1 MSGQG
6 FRGLLAAVLLAVG
19 GLFSASAQASNI
31 PLGSLQDLI
40 NAGQTGVIIGDKRF
54 YNFSLQPPLNGAP
67 SASQISVAGLMSPNI
82 GLQFSASWFAIA
94 GSTMDS
100 VIQYCVQVLDST
112 QQIGAVGLS
121 FNGTS
126 PVPAVGTFATVN
138 EQVMHLDG
146 SVIGNVSVFS
156 DANTPFPDHL
166 QGTLTLSPPL
176 SAVCVSKD
184 IQVVSSANGVA
195 TISVVDNT
203 FPQVPTGIP
212 LPASAWTGLLL
223 LGLMVGGK
231 LARRGL
237 RFA

>member
-6 FRGLLAAVLLAVG
+6 FRGLLVAALLAAG
-19 GLFSASAQASNI
+19 GFFSASAQASNI

-40 NAGQTGVIIGDKRF
+40 NAGQTGVIVGDKRF

-82 GLQFSASWFAIA
+82 GLQFSASWFAVA
-94 GSTMDS
+94 GSTMDT
-100 VIQYCVQVLDST
+100 VINYCVQVLDPT

-121 FNGTS
+121 FNGTT
-126 PVPAVGTFATVN
+126 PVTAPGTFATVT

-146 SVIGNVSVFS
+146 SVIGNFSVFS
-156 DANTPFPDHL
+156 DANTPFMDHL
-166 QGTLTLSPPL
+166 QNTLPLSPPL
-176 SAVCVSKD
+176 SALCVSKD
-184 IQVVSSANGVA
+184 IQVVSGPGGVA

-203 FPQVPTGIP
+203 FPQVPSGIP
-212 LPASAWTGLLL
+212 LPASAWTGLVL
-223 LGLMVGGK
+223 LGVVAGGRA
-231 LARRGL
+231 LRRTI